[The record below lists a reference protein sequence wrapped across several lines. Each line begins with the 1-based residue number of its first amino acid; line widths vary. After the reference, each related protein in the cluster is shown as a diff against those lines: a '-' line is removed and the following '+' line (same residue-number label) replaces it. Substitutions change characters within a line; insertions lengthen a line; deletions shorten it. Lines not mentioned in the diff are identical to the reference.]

1 MNEILQRIYSPGLIL
16 GGQRLHII
24 RQYTVHPIFSSNI
37 RRGLQSL
44 TWSPTIALSWLW
56 GLGFFYS
63 FHVTIE
69 EGWIGFLCFALPNA
83 VGLFVFGFVLGS
95 ERLDPAKML
104 SMVQVKYCSLF
115 LLTQVLAVSIT
126 IFGFVVYLWQPLFLS
141 SALAPIGVIIL
152 VGCAMGH
159 LSSASTLKRLHVL
172 YLCIGVSA
180 ALFAL
185 AALRTSPV
193 QPSLGSLSSRF
204 SGLLLPIVIGLL
216 LGPWMDLQQWQR
228 AVEIRRHGGS
238 IRAAYGVAAV
248 LFFAMLTLNALL
260 AAGSGPAGQIFSAD
274 GIANKAPAVALTIA
288 RAGLGATAAYAV
300 WAAIVVIS
308 TIDSSYVATKWMMKA
323 ITSNSNS
330 PLFAFISPRLV
341 SSPIWVVI
349 AAILVASGALLQNL
363 SMMYLMAPFGTLM
376 IGAAVSLVADSLS
389 APGRADLTFAYL
401 MGLVGA
407 LVLLEGYVHN
417 LPSLEA
423 TAPLIAL
430 IGAAPG
436 LAGVLN
442 GSRKSAST
450 EKQNVSPA
458 TNRSSDAQYLNL
470 RIEAQS
476 PRSNFDGQWFQMR
489 LTPTYDDTNAVGNI
503 YFANYIRWVGKA
515 RELFFNECMPDF
527 DLSTTTYYV
536 LTRSFRH
543 EFRREAK
550 EFEEV
555 LVRLRIAGHN
565 RKFVTLQHE
574 IISLNRGVLGRGEQS
589 LMFVDVKSFQPLDL
603 PRPIIEGFLPYWPKS
618 PLPTVDREVEVIGD
632 AGPEGG
638 Q

>member
-24 RQYTVHPIFSSNI
+24 RQYTVHPIFLSNI

-185 AALRTSPV
+185 AALHTSPV

-216 LGPWMDLQQWQR
+216 LGPWMDVQQWQR

-238 IRAAYGVAAV
+238 ISSSIRRCSGLVFCNAHTQCIACGWLRPGWPDFLSGRDRKQSASRRVDNCQSRFGCHRSIRGLGSNCRDIDNRQLVCSYEVDDEGNYFEQQFTAV
-248 LFFAMLTLNALL
+248 RIYF
-260 AAGSGPAGQIFSAD
+260 P
-274 GIANKAPAVALTIA
+274 K
-288 RAGLGATAAYAV
+288 AGLFPDLGGNCSHFSRQRRSPSKSLDDVLDGAF
-300 WAAIVVIS
+300 WNPH
-308 TIDSSYVATKWMMKA
+308 D
-323 ITSNSNS
+323 
-330 PLFAFISPRLV
+330 R
-341 SSPIWVVI
+341 
-349 AAILVASGALLQNL
+349 
-363 SMMYLMAPFGTLM
+363 
-376 IGAAVSLVADSLS
+376 
-389 APGRADLTFAYL
+389 
-401 MGLVGA
+401 
-407 LVLLEGYVHN
+407 
-417 LPSLEA
+417 
-423 TAPLIAL
+423 
-430 IGAAPG
+430 
-436 LAGVLN
+436 
-442 GSRKSAST
+442 
-450 EKQNVSPA
+450 
-458 TNRSSDAQYLNL
+458 
-470 RIEAQS
+470 
-476 PRSNFDGQWFQMR
+476 
-489 LTPTYDDTNAVGNI
+489 
-503 YFANYIRWVGKA
+503 
-515 RELFFNECMPDF
+515 
-527 DLSTTTYYV
+527 
-536 LTRSFRH
+536 
-543 EFRREAK
+543 
-550 EFEEV
+550 
-555 LVRLRIAGHN
+555 
-565 RKFVTLQHE
+565 
-574 IISLNRGVLGRGEQS
+574 GRGE
-589 LMFVDVKSFQPLDL
+589 PC
-603 PRPIIEGFLPYWPKS
+603 RGF
-618 PLPTVDREVEVIGD
+618 
-632 AGPEGG
+632 A
-638 Q
+638 